1 MRLGR
6 LDPST
11 ADAVHRVADA
21 VEQILYAPSPRP
33 VAGLAED
40 VRRVTEALRTTVS
53 RGTKLRAAFVPRSTV
68 RVLWALSA
76 RWTAL
81 GRRASAA
88 RPTLRKPWGQQS

>member
-1 MRLGR
+1 
-6 LDPST
+6 
-11 ADAVHRVADA
+11 
-21 VEQILYAPSPRP
+21 

-76 RWTAL
+76 RWAAL